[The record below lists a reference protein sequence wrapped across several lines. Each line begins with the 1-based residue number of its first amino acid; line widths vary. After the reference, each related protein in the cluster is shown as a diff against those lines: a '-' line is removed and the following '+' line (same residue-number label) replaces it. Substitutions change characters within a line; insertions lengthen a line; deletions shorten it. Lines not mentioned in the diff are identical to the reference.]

1 MLNKKKIIFP
11 AAYFCSWNGG
21 TKLIKMCLDSIL
33 YFDKKKNF
41 EYVLLLPDKNILSN
55 MKRIS
60 FVSKNIVKNILTLNF
75 KYAEWPY
82 HSNAKEL
89 RNFFSKRKNL
99 KILGVDYRNEKKY
112 LNDKKNINFLSMDLN
127 SNKKKI
133 GYIFDFQHKY
143 LNNFFSNKQINDRD
157 NFFKKIIENNNQII
171 VNSNQT
177 KKDIFKFYNKIH
189 AKVEVLP
196 FLPFIDFDIK
206 SIDKRIFKENYFVIC
221 NQFWSHKNFETA
233 IISFKNLSKF
243 NFKLVITGQLNSK
256 NKKYYNEI
264 LNLIIKN
271 QLQKNII
278 LLNNL
283 EKKVQLNLIKYCIAL
298 IQPSLFEG
306 GPGGFSVY
314 EAISL
319 NKPVIVSNIKVNR
332 EINYNKVFYFKTG
345 DHNDLKKKII
355 CVYKKKYK
363 KISINTLIKKS
374 NRNKFMF
381 GKFLHNLVSKIN

>member
-206 SIDKRIFKENYFVIC
+206 GIAKRIFKENYFVIC

-233 IISFKNLSKF
+233 IISFKHLSKF

-264 LNLIIKN
+264 LNLIKKN

-355 CVYKKKYK
+355 
-363 KISINTLIKKS
+363 
-374 NRNKFMF
+374 
-381 GKFLHNLVSKIN
+381 LV

>member
-127 SNKKKI
+127 LNKKKI

-206 SIDKRIFKENYFVIC
+206 GIAKRIFKENYFVIC

-233 IISFKNLSKF
+233 IISFKHLSKF

-264 LNLIIKN
+264 LNLIKKN